1 MSRLLTL
8 KGMVINMLTKARI
21 LFAHTYFLLL
31 ALTAVVVG
39 INLFFDWSVA
49 FYLPF
54 IIGGLG
60 SLILYTFMIT
70 IKKSSAQDMKQ
81 HKIQAKI
88 ICHAFCASVYII
100 GAFLLLVFYNTNFFA
115 AWSFHV
121 WIIPVLIVSAGFTRD
136 FGLIVLLL
144 CGVFAALFV
153 LSFEGLLGRAIT
165 AIGMGSFWGFSF
177 YFLLVFLNDI
187 IENKR
192 QRLQSEG

>member
-1 MSRLLTL
+1 
-8 KGMVINMLTKARI
+8 MLTKARV

-39 INLFFDWSVA
+39 INLFFGWSAA

-54 IIGGLG
+54 IIGGAG
-60 SLILYTFMIT
+60 SLVLYIFMMST
-70 IKKSSAQDMKQ
+70 HKNSSAQDAKQ
-81 HKIQAKI
+81 HRIKAKI
-88 ICHAFCASVYII
+88 ICHAFCASAYII

-121 WIIPVLIVSAGFTRD
+121 WIIPVLIVSAGFTRE
-136 FGLIVLLL
+136 FGLMILLL

-153 LSFEGLLGRAIT
+153 LNLNGLLGRSVT

-177 YFLLVFLNDI
+177 YFLLVFLSDI
-187 IENKR
+187 IENRR
-192 QRLQSEG
+192 QRLQIEG